1 MTIPEYLNEIEFAAQ
16 HVIPTLRADHERLLQ
31 LEREIAP
38 LRKLV
43 ENGYRRAEF
52 VAQSAEDDPDDVA
65 MATGM
70 HFETYFGDDK
80 NLFGKEKARHK
91 LEEQIAARA
100 FSVESLAGALLQ
112 QAKQGISMVH

>member
-1 MTIPEYLNEIEFAAQ
+1 MNIPEYLNEIEFAAQ
-16 HVIPTLRADHERLLQ
+16 HVIPTLWADHERLLQ

-43 ENGYRRAEF
+43 ADGYRRAEF
-52 VAQSAEDDPDDVA
+52 VAQNAEDPDDVA

-70 HFETYFGDDK
+70 HFETHFGDDK
-80 NLFGKEKARHK
+80 TLFGKEQARHK

-112 QAKQGISMVH
+112 Q